1 MVETVGLL
9 LAGATGCRLG
19 PSLSRVSCLGSV
31 GGSVAMT
38 SRWNRSSWALSHPVG
53 ALHRH

>member
-1 MVETVGLL
+1 VVETVGLL
-9 LAGATGCRLG
+9 LAGAIGCRLG